1 MAADWKK
8 LQEQVKAKRAK
19 KGAKRSR
26 EEIKI
31 ENGEIVVQR
40 LSAEVTGKAQKFSRI
55 GPREFV
61 SFEYNEVTIENLK
74 RACERHFEAKIG
86 RGLVCD
92 ILAGEQGPS
101 CKTVEQIPNIKMIHV
116 RFISRK
122 DVDIIESDGDCST
135 SVMSVGETH
144 SKKQLMSSSSAL
156 AMPKPIEHKSMVQ
169 TGSSPG
175 KFYPRSLSVTDMIKL
190 GKIKKQE
197 GTTVVDIYE
206 FSIDGQTWSQV
217 PTTVEYLVE
226 KFAVGEG
233 GFRKAYKATA
243 KHIIPRQLKILLTQ
257 E

>member
-1 MAADWKK
+1 M
-8 LQEQVKAKRAK
+8 
-19 KGAKRSR
+19 
-26 EEIKI
+26 
-31 ENGEIVVQR
+31 
-40 LSAEVTGKAQKFSRI
+40 
-55 GPREFV
+55 
-61 SFEYNEVTIENLK
+61 K

-122 DVDIIESDGDCST
+122 DVDIIESDGDYST
-135 SVMSVGETH
+135 SLMSMGETH
-144 SKKQLMSSSSAL
+144 SKKRLTSSSSAL
-156 AMPKPIEHKSMVQ
+156 ATPKPIEHKSIVQ
-169 TGSSPG
+169 TGSSPS

-206 FSIDGQTWSQV
+206 FSMDGQTWSQV

-226 KFAVGEG
+226 KVAVGEG
-233 GFRKAYKATA
+233 GFRKAYKATT
-243 KHIIPRQLKILLTQ
+243 KHARFKHKTWMLKRYHPEAVKNIVDTGVGIDEHTKRLFRCTFWLETLHLN
-257 E
+257 